1 MEKLLPSPSA
11 RDMPGQQCLSG
22 SCLSRSCSLP
32 HSADAQTPP
41 CLREEVAVMRVRKGT
56 QSAEGPIY
64 WYFTDSRMRGRHP
77 PDLDC
82 SLLSALKGS
91 AQGRDPHPAGPPE
104 GSTPVAGWG
113 RLYAEPGSRDR
124 RGDVHPHLVAPSL
137 APEAWCCPQ
146 ALEWAGRQGSCNTGW
161 AGGGMET
168 WPRCPVAGWDGGKG
182 PCWPRRVQDRSVCG
196 VHTGGSGGSLSQ
208 AAHGNERG
216 ELRGAATPGQG
227 PGWACHLRGPT

>member
-11 RDMPGQQCLSG
+11 RAMPGQQCLSG

-41 CLREEVAVMRVRKGT
+41 CLGEEVAVMRVRKGT

-91 AQGRDPHPAGPPE
+91 AQG
-104 GSTPVAGWG
+104 
-113 RLYAEPGSRDR
+113 
-124 RGDVHPHLVAPSL
+124 
-137 APEAWCCPQ
+137 
-146 ALEWAGRQGSCNTGW
+146 
-161 AGGGMET
+161 
-168 WPRCPVAGWDGGKG
+168 
-182 PCWPRRVQDRSVCG
+182 
-196 VHTGGSGGSLSQ
+196 
-208 AAHGNERG
+208 
-216 ELRGAATPGQG
+216 
-227 PGWACHLRGPT
+227 